1 MPTTDAQAADA
12 GEHIEL
18 PGCALMPGL
27 INLHCHAAMSLLRGY
42 ADDLSL
48 MTWLQRYIWPTESHF
63 ISESF
68 VRDGSE
74 LAIADLLLGGT
85 TTLADQYFSE
95 ITAEAGSQRPARIA
109 AFGDRRRDCMGAGC

>member
-1 MPTTDAQAADA
+1 MPDFDTILHPDFLVPMMPRREILTGRSVAIRAGQIAAILPTPEAQATDAR
-12 GEHIEL
+12 EHVEL

-63 ISESF
+63 IS
-68 VRDGSE
+68 
-74 LAIADLLLGGT
+74 
-85 TTLADQYFSE
+85 
-95 ITAEAGSQRPARIA
+95 P
-109 AFGDRRRDCMGAGC
+109 